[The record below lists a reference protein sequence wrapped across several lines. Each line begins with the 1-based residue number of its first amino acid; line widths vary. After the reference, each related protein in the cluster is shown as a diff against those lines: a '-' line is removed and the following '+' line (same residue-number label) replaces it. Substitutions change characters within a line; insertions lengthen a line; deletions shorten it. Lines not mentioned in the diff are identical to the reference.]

1 MKPQTYGFGVDPAQT
16 QNHFYVWI
24 PSKECASPPIGCL
37 GDGCGY
43 GGGSASG
50 TGFGDGAGYGGG
62 IIDSVQVYERFSW
75 TTEGEQI
82 LDPADKLRIT
92 ISKHKW
98 GEVKDALGA
107 EFNSRLKKEGLK
119 IGKFPGKGGA
129 TVERLFGKEMMVLL
143 WAIEDCD
150 PSVISTAVRNWK
162 GLLPEERWWLYT
174 MTNAATGELKE
185 RKGWRTALRYAL
197 CENPVVERSQMSL
210 FDEIGS

>member
-24 PSKECASPPIGCL
+24 PSKEELSPPCQSGQTRTTL
-37 GDGCGY
+37 ADDGQL
-43 GGGSASG
+43 
-50 TGFGDGAGYGGG
+50 T
-62 IIDSVQVYERFSW
+62 VQVYERFSW

-82 LDPADKLRIT
+82 LDLADKLRIT
-92 ISKHKW
+92 MSKHKW
-98 GEVKDALGA
+98 GEVKDTLAA
-107 EFNSRLKKEGLK
+107 EFNSRLKKDGMK
-119 IGKFPGKGGA
+119 IGKFPGKGGV

-197 CENPVVERSQMSL
+197 CENPVVERRQMSL
-210 FDEIGS
+210 FDEIGW